1 MSKALTAVYDGKVLK
16 PDEPLDVAPN
26 TRVHLRIVSPPEDG
40 SRTGKKYSFLETAE
54 SLELEGPPDWSARL
68 EDYLYGD
75 KT

>member
-1 MSKALTAVYDGKVLK
+1 MTAVYDGKVLK

-26 TRVHLRIVSPPEDG
+26 TRIRFRIEPPRKDSPG
-40 SRTGKKYSFLETAE
+40 AGKKKSFLETAE
-54 SLELEGPPDWSARL
+54 SLELDGPPDWSARL